1 MESSFDPPKRK
12 GLEEDLGLRL
22 ARVGETHRRKCS
34 VIWHVSQLE
43 LMFHKEMNGIF
54 VLYDPHLVTV
64 HTSKRLG
71 VLCDVDRVFPPL

>member
-1 MESSFDPPKRK
+1 
-12 GLEEDLGLRL
+12 
-22 ARVGETHRRKCS
+22 
-34 VIWHVSQLE
+34 
-43 LMFHKEMNGIF
+43 MFHKEMNGIF